1 MAFGGAV
8 KLTGE
13 SEYRKALQQ
22 ISQGLKEVSAQM
34 KLTTAQYSSNDMSMS
49 ALSAKS
55 AVLVD
60 KLELQ
65 ESKLAILRKQYE
77 AMNEQYAKNAS
88 KHSTLL
94 QKYEE
99 EKSKLEY
106 IGATLGTT
114 SKEYKAQEK
123 VVEDLAVQVKKS
135 TDNQD
140 KNAKSMSNMSIEITK
155 AEASVEK
162 TKNAIGQLDSEME
175 KSAKE
180 TANANSAYGK
190 LETTIS
196 NQESALEA
204 LKNEYASIVLE
215 QGKNSKSAK
224 ELEKEMSDLDNELS
238 DNKSKLQEADEASNK
253 LSKSLKDTGDSAEKS
268 SDGFTV
274 LKGAIAN
281 LISNGVQ
288 KLASAVKNQLGAAVE
303 RVDTINSY
311 MRTMENL
318 GYTQE
323 EVAKTTEKLKSGIEG
338 LPTTLPNIMSMQQQ
352 YAALGG
358 SIDEATDLTLALNN
372 ATLSGGQGQEVANRA
387 LDQWYKIIAAGKPN
401 AESWRIINSAMP
413 AQINQIAKSM
423 IGAEANSQDLF
434 TAWKDGKVTT
444 DQMKKSLIDLNKNGG
459 GGMTSFEK
467 QVGGATSG
475 IQTSMANVK
484 TAVANGISEV
494 VEAVGSEN
502 IASGFD
508 SFKSVVKDAFSGI
521 SSVIKFVIDNKDAF
535 IAGIAGIT
543 AGLSTYLVVFKG
555 FEIVQT
561 VTAYINAAKVAFA
574 AFNAVLAANPIGV
587 VVVALAALVAAFV
600 TLWNTSESFRN
611 FWIGLWETIKSTVDI
626 ALKTITSWFES
637 AWDNIKTIA
646 SKWSEFFGNVWNG
659 IKNVFSGVSTFFRD
673 MFSQGSDSIRA
684 IIGQWDG
691 MFSNVWNGIKNIF
704 GSVDTFFSGAFSKG
718 WEAIKGAFS
727 GWSSFFGSLWNEIKN
742 KFTNIGTNISNA
754 ISSSVKSGLNGVISL
769 IEGVINKGVNMIN
782 GAIGL
787 INKIP
792 GVRVGSIGRLSLPR
806 LAKGGVLD
814 DGARAVIAGENGAE
828 AIVPLENNTKW
839 IKKVAKE
846 LSKMELPREN
856 AENNILKNFE
866 YKNMIEAFKEALGQM
881 SVEMDDIT
889 MGKFVEKTVAK
900 AIYN

>member
-22 ISQGLKEVSAQM
+22 ITQGLKEVSAQM

-65 ESKLAILRKQYE
+65 ESKLATLKKQYE

-88 KHSTLL
+88 KYSTLL

-413 AQINQIAKSM
+413 AQMNQIAKSM

-434 TAWKDGKVTT
+434 TAWKNGKVTT

-561 VTAYINAAKVAFA
+561 VTTYINAAKVAFA

-600 TLWNTSESFRN
+600 TLWNTSENFRN

-637 AWDNIKTIA
+637 AWDSIKAIA
-646 SKWSEFFGNVWNG
+646 SKWGEFFGNVWNG

-673 MFSQGSDSIRA
+673 MFSKGSDSIRA

-718 WEAIKGAFS
+718 WEAVKGAFS

-754 ISSSVKSGLNGVISL
+754 ISSSVKSGINGVISL

-792 GVRVGSIGRLSLPR
+792 GVHVGSIGRLSLPR

-856 AENNILKNFE
+856 TENNILKNFE